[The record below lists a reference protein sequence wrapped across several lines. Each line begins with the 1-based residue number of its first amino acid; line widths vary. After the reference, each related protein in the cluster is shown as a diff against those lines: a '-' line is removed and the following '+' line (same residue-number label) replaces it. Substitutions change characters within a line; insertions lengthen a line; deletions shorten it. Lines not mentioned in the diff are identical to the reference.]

1 MPIKCIKAVNIYP
14 NIVLCFIEILK
25 IWLPLKGLLILKSK
39 KANIKKIV
47 TPKWVSDM
55 FSSLFYLH
63 QCSLIFQ
70 FEHCT
75 FLPSQHLYFVLL
87 GVCVIILAIEYKL
100 LIWDKKNLPVT
111 LYDQDWWA
119 PKCVDRY
126 LRLYTFPSC
135 LQFLKKWSKIYW
147 GNCYILLRQMSGCHV
162 TPIAHFPYESWL
174 QKIVQERR
182 MQMRIW
188 NINF

>member
-1 MPIKCIKAVNIYP
+1 MPIKCLKAVNTYP

-100 LIWDKKNLPVT
+100 LIWDKKTYQWLSMIKIDEPQNVWIGT
-111 LYDQDWWA
+111 YVYIHFHYVYSFEKNDQ
-119 PKCVDRY
+119 K
-126 LRLYTFPSC
+126 L
-135 LQFLKKWSKIYW
+135 I
-147 GNCYILLRQMSGCHV
+147 
-162 TPIAHFPYESWL
+162 
-174 QKIVQERR
+174 
-182 MQMRIW
+182 
-188 NINF
+188 